1 MFTKHLTR
9 NTLHQIIAMHLLS
22 FIAFLDTGSTQ
33 IKITPYHHMKF
44 HLDAHAHT
52 PHEQLAAWIQGHRNV
67 ILTKYL
73 PFWLRLVNQWSS
85 TWQHME
91 NGCLRRQ
98 PWDFFLFHCDAIERQ
113 RYGSTLVKVIAL
125 GAPSHYLN
133 QCRFLIIVPLWL
145 SQNVF
150 ENYAFKITATL
161 PMNSFSPPAF
171 DMAPHISKL
180 VSWPAG
186 LNLMGSRSYDSRNN
200 SQIGSVIRLRQWKYN
215 AFLKSYRLIYDTE
228 KRRWTI
234 WFILGFLAY
243 YVHAY
248 IITAT
253 KDILCGPG
261 LLEYCRGRHNGM
273 GVPII
278 MILHSHDHRILTMGG
293 HRPTAKSL
301 RSSYKNVRNFER

>member
-1 MFTKHLTR
+1 MHMHIQLMNNWLHGYR
-9 NTLHQIIAMHLLS
+9 NTEMSFWRNICHFDYVWWTNGLQRDIIWRMAVSGDSHGIY
-22 FIAFLDTGSTQ
+22 FISLWPS
-33 IKITPYHHMKF
+33 
-44 HLDAHAHT
+44 
-52 PHEQLAAWIQGHRNV
+52 
-67 ILTKYL
+67 
-73 PFWLRLVNQWSS
+73 
-85 TWQHME
+85 
-91 NGCLRRQ
+91 
-98 PWDFFLFHCDAIERQ
+98 DAIERQ

-133 QCRFLIIVPLWL
+133 QCRFLIIVLLWL

-215 AFLKSYRLIYDTE
+215 VFLKSYRLIYDTE

-234 WFILGFLAY
+234 WFILWFLAY

-261 LLEYCRGRHNGM
+261 LLEYCRGRHNGT

-278 MILHSHDHRILTMGG
+278 MILHSHDHRILTIGG

-301 RSSYKNVRNFER
+301 RSSYKTVRNFER